1 MLRELVSETALDAGK
16 LILPIFV
23 DARSSKVEDIVGMPG
38 VSRYPIDRLAD
49 KLAESV
55 ELGIKNFI
63 FFGIPETK
71 DSTGSGAW
79 HESGVVQRA
88 LAEAR
93 KSFGER
99 ITLFADTCLCEY
111 TSHGHCGV
119 VKGDNIDNDETL
131 KLLAR
136 TAVSQA
142 RAGADAVAP
151 SAMMDGQVLV
161 IRNALD
167 QEGFK
172 ETLVMSYSS
181 KFASSLYAPFRNAAE
196 SAPKFGNRRTYQMDV
211 RNRREALREIRID
224 ESEGA
229 DIVMVKPALPNL
241 DIITEARGFTD
252 LPIAAYQV
260 SGEYTMVKSAAA
272 MDYLDE
278 KAVML
283 ETLISIKRAGADII
297 ITYFADDFARL
308 TD

>member
-1 MLRELVSETALDAGK
+1 MSETALDEGK

-23 DARSSKVEDIVGMPG
+23 HERSSKVEDIAGMPG
-38 VSRYPIDRLAD
+38 VSRYPIGRLAER
-49 KLAESV
+49 LAESV
-55 ELGIKNFI
+55 ELGIRNFI

-79 HESGVVQRA
+79 LESGVVQKA
-88 LAEAR
+88 LIEAR
-93 KSFGER
+93 RAFGEK

-119 VKGDNIDNDETL
+119 VKGDIIDNDETL
-131 KLLAR
+131 ELLTR

-151 SAMMDGQVLV
+151 SAMMDGQVV
-161 IRNALD
+161 SIRNALD

-172 ETLVMSYSS
+172 QTLVMSYSS
-181 KFASSLYAPFRNAAE
+181 KFASSLYAPFRSAAE
-196 SAPKFGNRRTYQMDV
+196 SAPKFGNRRTYQMDI

-229 DIVMVKPALPNL
+229 DVVMVKPALPNL
-241 DIITEARGFTD
+241 DIIAEARSLTD

-260 SGEYTMVKSAAA
+260 SGEYTMIKSAAS
-272 MDYLDE
+272 MNYLDE
-278 KAVML
+278 RAVVL
-283 ETLISIKRAGADII
+283 ETLISIRRAGADMI
-297 ITYFADDFARL
+297 ITYFADDFAKI
-308 TD
+308 TV